1 MRQAES
7 APIIADMRPWLEEML
22 PKLPR
27 SSNTAEAIGYT
38 LNHWKGL
45 VRFLEDG
52 RIELD
57 NNTVERS
64 IRPLTLQRNY
74 AKRRIMRRCQRRG
87 QLLH

>member
-1 MRQAES
+1 MQDIVSSSPEHRLAVRQAEA
-7 APIIADMRPWLEEML
+7 APMIAEML
-22 PKLPR
+22 PELPCG
-27 SSNTAEAIGYT
+27 SHTVEAIGYT

-64 IRPLTLQRNY
+64 IRH
-74 AKRRIMRRCQRRG
+74 RG
-87 QLLH
+87 RP

>member
-1 MRQAES
+1 
-7 APIIADMRPWLEEML
+7 ML

-27 SSNTAEAIGYT
+27 GSHRAEAIGYT

-52 RIELD
+52 RIELN

-64 IRPLTLQRNY
+64 IRPMTLQRKN
-74 AKRRIMRRCQRRG
+74 ALFTGHDLGAGNWATLASLIET
-87 QLLH
+87 